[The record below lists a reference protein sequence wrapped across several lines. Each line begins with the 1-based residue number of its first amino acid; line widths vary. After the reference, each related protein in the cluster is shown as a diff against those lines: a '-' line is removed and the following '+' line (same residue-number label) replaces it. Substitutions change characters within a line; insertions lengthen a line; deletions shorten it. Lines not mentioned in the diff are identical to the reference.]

1 MPEIEPQVLMQER
14 PSDDGEA
21 VDDAGPASHPRS
33 ALDRRAERGQRLG
46 GSNGAIDLAEVR
58 RGVAVSDLY
67 AGGHSRSLALR
78 RHDEALVDD
87 MNRPAPRRA
96 LPGPEMLMIAPRPKH
111 RHVVDELGTD
121 PHGPW
126 PSGHDPQVD
135 GPHCPPAAPDFPA
148 RKW

>member
-58 RGVAVSDLY
+58 RGVAVSALY
-67 AGGHSRSLALR
+67 AGGHYRYLPMRRAYCALLNV
-78 RHDEALVDD
+78 HK
-87 MNRPAPRRA
+87 RPAHPTTH
-96 LPGPEMLMIAPRPKH
+96 PAP
-111 RHVVDELGTD
+111 
-121 PHGPW
+121 
-126 PSGHDPQVD
+126 Q
-135 GPHCPPAAPDFPA
+135 
-148 RKW
+148 

>member
-1 MPEIEPQVLMQER
+1 MRISDWSSDVCSSDL
-14 PSDDGEA
+14 DDGEA

-78 RHDEALVDD
+78 RHDAALVDD
-87 MNRPAPRRA
+87 MNRPAQRRA
-96 LPGPEMLMIAPRPKH
+96 LPGLEQLLIARLPEH
-111 RHVVDELGTD
+111 WHVVTELGSA
-121 PHGPW
+121 PPGPL
-126 PSGHDPQVD
+126 PRSEKLRGGKECVLTLRSSG
-135 GPHCPPAAPDFPA
+135 C
-148 RKW
+148 

>member
-1 MPEIEPQVLMQER
+1 MRISDWSSDVCSSDL
-14 PSDDGEA
+14 DDGEA

-78 RHDEALVDD
+78 RHDEALVDED
-87 MNRPAPRRA
+87 
-96 LPGPEMLMIAPRPKH
+96 
-111 RHVVDELGTD
+111 
-121 PHGPW
+121 
-126 PSGHDPQVD
+126 
-135 GPHCPPAAPDFPA
+135 
-148 RKW
+148 RKSTRLNSSH

>member
-87 MNRPAPRRA
+87 MNRPAPRREI
-96 LPGPEMLMIAPRPKH
+96 GRE
-111 RHVVDELGTD
+111 HVCTPVINAIHYAVICWKKNT
-121 PHGPW
+121 
-126 PSGHDPQVD
+126 
-135 GPHCPPAAPDFPA
+135 
-148 RKW
+148 

>member
-1 MPEIEPQVLMQER
+1 MRISDWSSDVCSSDL
-14 PSDDGEA
+14 DDGEA

-46 GSNGAIDLAEVR
+46 GSNGAIDLAEVQ

-87 MNRPAPRRA
+87 MNRPAQRRA
-96 LPGPEMLMIAPRPKH
+96 LPGLEMLMIAPLPEH
-111 RHVVDELGTD
+111 WHVVAELGSD
-121 PHGPW
+121 LAGPW
-126 PSGHDPQVD
+126 PSGQD
-135 GPHCPPAAPDFPA
+135 
-148 RKW
+148 RKSTRLNSSTQCASRMPSS

>member
-87 MNRPAPRRA
+87 MNRPAQRRA
-96 LPGPEMLMIAPRPKH
+96 LPGLEMLMIAPLPEH
-111 RHVVDELGTD
+111 WHVVAERSEEHTSELQ
-121 PHGPW
+121 
-126 PSGHDPQVD
+126 SLMRISYAVF
-135 GPHCPPAAPDFPA
+135 CLN
-148 RKW
+148 K